1 MKKILAL
8 ALCVLMTLSSATVAA
23 AVTSTGDDQSI
34 SVEGYLIPG
43 RTSSDVIS
51 VDVSW
56 TSMDFIFC
64 GGTIGTWNPGMLEYT
79 DSTDPYWK
87 NDTATISVTNH
98 SNVNINSDFR
108 FEKNET
114 DATAQMFGTFSEDT
128 ILLPSADSDAYR
140 TPVDGVYPAPKK
152 DVTFTVG
159 GEIQEDTE
167 LGTIVIVIYKRPD
180 QLDLT
185 GANYQQYNDIF
196 TAYVTDSDTSITILF
211 PSREMTHNEAFA
223 IKSKLHNS
231 NIKELKLL
239 GATNIP
245 TNSFSATT
253 LKKISMPDVLT
264 VESNAFATTN
274 NESLV
279 EEIELPAATTIGEGA
294 FQGLKNLKKINIPE
308 VTVLDNTAFYGC
320 ESLTSIEFE
329 KVTTVKNGVF
339 TDCKSLKTVSLPLAE
354 SIDTSAFNRC
364 SALEE
369 VYLPSVT
376 TMGYQLFYNCTS
388 LKVLSFKSVITSAS
402 AITFEGA
409 SCENADL
416 YLNENQGDV
425 DGWTTTFGANGT
437 FLGKT
442 FKEVI
447 AATD

>member
-8 ALCVLMTLSSATVAA
+8 ALCVLMTLSSATVAT
-23 AVTSTGDDQSI
+23 AVISTGDDQSI
-34 SVEGYLIPG
+34 SVEGVLYPG
-43 RTSSDVIS
+43 QTSSDVIS

-64 GGTIGTWNPGMLEYT
+64 GGTSGTWNPSMLEYT
-79 DSTDPYWK
+79 NGTDPYWK

-98 SNVNINSDFR
+98 SNVVINSDFR

-114 DATAQMFGTFSEDT
+114 DATAYMFGTFSEET

-167 LGTIVIVIYKRPD
+167 LGTIVVVIYKRPD
-180 QLDLT
+180 KLDLT
-185 GANYQQYNDIF
+185 GANYQQYYNIS

-211 PSREMTHNEAFA
+211 PSREMTHNEASA
-223 IKSKLHNS
+223 IRGILNNS

-239 GATNIP
+239 GAKSIP
-245 TNSFSATT
+245 SSCFPGSS

-264 VESNAFATTN
+264 VEDRAFETSGT
-274 NESLV
+274 ESII
-279 EEIELPAATTIGEGA
+279 EEIELPAATTIGEAA
-294 FQGLKNLKKINIPE
+294 FRGLKNLKKINIPE
-308 VTVLDNTAFYGC
+308 ITVLDKYVFNMC
-320 ESLTSIEFE
+320 ESLTSVEFG
-329 KVTTVKNGVF
+329 KVTTVKDGAF
-339 TDCKSLKTVSLPLAE
+339 MDCKSLKTVSLPLAE
-354 SIDTSAFNRC
+354 SIGTSAFTSC

-376 TMGYQLFYNCTS
+376 TMDYQVFYDCTS

-402 AITFEGA
+402 AITFEGV
-409 SCENADL
+409 SCENVDL

-425 DGWTTTFGANGT
+425 DGWTTAFGANGT